1 MFALR
6 KMFALP
12 GKCLRFLENVLASWK
27 CSCFLKMFALPEI
40 FALPGMFTL
49 LEKFVLPETF
59 VLFKIDCAPW
69 NMMGYLIL
77 GVLPD
82 LWRST

>member
-1 MFALR
+1 
-6 KMFALP
+6 
-12 GKCLRFLENVLASWK
+12 
-27 CSCFLKMFALPEI
+27 MFALPEI